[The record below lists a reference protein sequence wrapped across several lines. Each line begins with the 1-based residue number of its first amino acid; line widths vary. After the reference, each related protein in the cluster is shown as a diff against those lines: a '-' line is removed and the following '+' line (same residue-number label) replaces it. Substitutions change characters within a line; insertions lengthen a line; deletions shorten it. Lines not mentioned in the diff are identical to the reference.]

1 MNLKNRKENTKGK
14 GKLVICLRLG
24 RKPTGQPTYSRCWP
38 NLLLPAPG
46 PRMVFLSARPSRE
59 DRTHQRC
66 CAADRWAQPGGHLV
80 VLPHVSHVA
89 HLLTTS
95 ASWAMHAGCAGQ
107 LLDPDI
113 CGYRPFCVPSI
124 HTTQNPSQFCPMWEK
139 STSRTHQCGAWT
151 SRHHQFVQTSSLGPW

>member
-1 MNLKNRKENTKGK
+1 LKRETKGK
-14 GKLVICLRLG
+14 ESIKEKEKMGK
-24 RKPTGQPTYSRCWP
+24 PH
-38 NLLLPAPG
+38 PG
-46 PRMVFLSARPSRE
+46 PDSPALGPTCFSPRAAHTWSFLFARPSRE